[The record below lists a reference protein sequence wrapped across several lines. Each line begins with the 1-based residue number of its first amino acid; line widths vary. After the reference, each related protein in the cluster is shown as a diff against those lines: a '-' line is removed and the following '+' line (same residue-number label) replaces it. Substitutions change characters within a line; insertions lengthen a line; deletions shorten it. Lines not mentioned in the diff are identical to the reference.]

1 MCVCFCVVCVCVL
14 GGLVWIQDCLFMGS
28 TQTTI
33 FFRLL
38 DILAGRKDPSGISG
52 QVLIDGTLPPSNF
65 KCMVGYVLQVTPT
78 DDGLPYIKT

>member
-1 MCVCFCVVCVCVL
+1 MYIYIGRFCL
-14 GGLVWIQDCLFMGS
+14 DPG
-28 TQTTI
+28 
-33 FFRLL
+33 FFVYGKYTNNYFFSLL

-78 DDGLPYIKT
+78 DNGLPYIRT